1 VSPGRWEQEVLNHE
15 GHEEHEGHE
24 GVGVSVEALAQEIVD
39 AGLKVHRA
47 LGPGLL
53 ESVYEHCLAHELQ
66 SRGIIA
72 ERQVPLPVVYEGARL
87 EAGYRVDILVEKS
100 VIIEVK
106 AVDALSRIHQAQM
119 LTYLKLSGCR
129 LGFLMNFNV
138 ELFKQGLKRMVR

>member
-1 VSPGRWEQEVLNHE
+1 MEAGEKQVLNHE
-15 GHEEHEGHE
+15 GREGHEGHE
-24 GVGVSVEALAQEIVD
+24 GVGAPVEALAQEIVD

-66 SRGIIA
+66 ARGVIV
-72 ERQVPLPVVYEGARL
+72 ERQVPLPVFYEGMRL
-87 EAGYRVDILVEKS
+87 EAGYRVDLLVEKS
-100 VIIEVK
+100 VIVEVK

-119 LTYLKLSGCR
+119 LTYLKLSGCHI
-129 LGFLMNFNV
+129 GFLMNFNV

>member
-1 VSPGRWEQEVLNHE
+1 VEAGEKQVLNHEGRE
-15 GHEEHEGHE
+15 GHEEHEGI
-24 GVGVSVEALAQEIVD
+24 GASVEALAQEIVD

-53 ESVYEHCLAHELQ
+53 ESVYEHCLAYELQ
-66 SRGIIA
+66 ARGVMV
-72 ERQVPLPVVYEGARL
+72 ERQVPLPVFYEGMGL
-87 EAGYRVDILVEKS
+87 EAGYRVDLLVEKS
-100 VIIEVK
+100 VIVEVK

-129 LGFLMNFNV
+129 IGFLMNFNV